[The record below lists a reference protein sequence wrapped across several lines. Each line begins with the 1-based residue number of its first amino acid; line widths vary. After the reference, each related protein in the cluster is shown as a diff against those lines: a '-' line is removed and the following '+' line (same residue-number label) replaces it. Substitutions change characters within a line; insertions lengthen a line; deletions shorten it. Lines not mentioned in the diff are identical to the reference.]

1 MARRR
6 LEDSALNRFQRNC
19 IVSTQEMITGGD
31 GQPGNLPVA
40 QLVAR
45 RWQEERR
52 HAAFHATNRGAGLHA
67 SWLRHCQYGDL
78 MLLWFSQTTRDL

>member
-1 MARRR
+1 MARRQ

-19 IVSTQEMITGGD
+19 IVSTQEMITPAD
-31 GQPGNLPVA
+31 GLPGNTAIA

-67 SWLRHCQYGDL
+67 SWLRHSQYGDL
-78 MLLWFSQTTRDL
+78 MLHWSLGTARDL